1 MKIRSPEIDVCQ
13 KDASMDP
20 RVTVI
25 IPTYNRAHFLPE
37 CLDSLL
43 AQTVPAAEVIVVND
57 GSTDD
62 TLEALAPYR
71 DRVVY
76 LEKPNG
82 GKASALNVGL
92 AHASGEFIWIC
103 DDDDISLPDALETQ
117 LNAIAKSPHADF
129 TYSGYHLGIPD
140 TKTGKLQIVK
150 SFLPFKGFSQSL
162 FLSFAMGATG
172 PGIGFMSQQGMLVRK
187 RCFDVLGP
195 FDETL
200 TGSEDLEMNLRLCR
214 AFQGVRVDR
223 QTFIV
228 RRHTGNRGPS
238 HAIYSYSERDK
249 NLGETDRAVFR
260 KLYETTPLNAFLE
273 DPTLQECNRNWRAVA
288 LVSRSQVMACRNLAA
303 QSRADLADLRDQVLC
318 GNIALD
324 EPILEGAFYIER
336 IFRERSQAD
345 EARFV
350 LTMVRELLSSTAS
363 SPRMRGYVT
372 RYFFWKGLQGLR
384 SGKIAAAMSGLGKF
398 TFIFFKWPGIAPKLL
413 PPKKPGVL

>member
-1 MKIRSPEIDVCQ
+1 MKIRSPEIGGYQ
-13 KDASMDP
+13 KDASMDR

-43 AQTVPAAEVIVVND
+43 AQTVPVAEIIVVND

-62 TLEALAPYR
+62 TLEALAPHR

-92 AHASGEFIWIC
+92 ARASGEFIWIC
-103 DDDDISLPDALETQ
+103 DDDDLSLPDALEIHLT
-117 LNAIAKSPHADF
+117 AIANNPVADF

-140 TKTGKLQIVK
+140 PKTGKLQIAK
-150 SFLPFKGFSQSL
+150 SFLPFQGFSKSL

-187 RCFDVLGP
+187 RCFDALGP
-195 FDETL
+195 FDESL

-214 AFQGVRVDR
+214 AFHGIRINC

-238 HAIYSYSERDK
+238 HAVYSYSERDK
-249 NLGETDRAVFR
+249 NLWETDQVVFR
-260 KLYETTPLNAFLE
+260 KLYETTPLNAYLE
-273 DPTLQECNRNWRAVA
+273 DPTLEERNRGWRGAA
-288 LVSRSQVMACRNLAA
+288 LANRSQVMACRKLAA
-303 QSRADLADLRDQVLC
+303 QSRADLLELRYQVLC
-318 GNIALD
+318 GNITLD
-324 EPILEGAFYIER
+324 EPILQGALYVER
-336 IFRERSQAD
+336 IFRERSQPD

-350 LTMVRELLSSTAS
+350 LNIVRELLSSTAS
-363 SPRMRGYVT
+363 STRMRSYVT
-372 RYFFWKGLQGLR
+372 RYFFWKGLERLR
-384 SGKIAAAMSGLGKF
+384 NGKIAATMSEFAKF
-398 TFIFFKWPGIAPKLL
+398 IFIFFKWPGIAPKLL
-413 PPKKPGVL
+413 PPKKSGAL